1 MHVSPPEPKAGP
13 RVIAWELTRC
23 CPLSCRHCRA
33 SARAT
38 ADENELNTDACFRV
52 VDSLIAHG
60 SKPLLIL
67 TGGEPLTR
75 TDVWDI
81 AKRASDGG
89 LRVVM
94 APCGASVNAESVRR
108 MLASGVK
115 AISLSMDG
123 ATAEKHDTFRGV
135 PGAFAANLSA
145 IHCAREAGLP
155 FQINALVSR
164 ETVEDL
170 PTIRDFA
177 LREGATQLDLFFL
190 VPVGRGAAMKDVAL
204 SAAKSEQALEWAVE
218 ANASGPLPVKTTC
231 APQVVRVRHRLKGTL
246 QDAQHAG
253 RHGPPLGGC
262 MAGRGFAFISHV
274 GILQPCGF
282 FDVPSGDLQSFNYDL
297 PAAYAASEVFRQLQ
311 NVDGYGGKCGICEF
325 RTVCGGCRAR
335 ALAVAG
341 DYLAEEPSCPY
352 RPNVGKTCN
361 PHPGPLPAGEGGT
374 NNLFLIAATKPQGTE
389 GAIE

>member
-1 MHVSPPEPKAGP
+1 MHIPSSEPKSGP
-13 RVIAWELTRC
+13 RVVAWELTRR
-23 CPLSCRHCRA
+23 CPLSCKHCRA

-38 ADENELNTDACFRV
+38 ADKNELSTEACFRV
-52 VDSLIAHG
+52 VDSLVAHG

-67 TGGEPLTR
+67 TGGEPLSR

-94 APCGASVNAESVRR
+94 APCGTSVNAESVSK
-108 MLASGVK
+108 MIASGVK

-123 ATAEKHDTFRGV
+123 ATAEKHDAFRGV

-145 IHCAREAGLP
+145 MKFAREAGLP

-164 ETVEDL
+164 ETVNDL

-190 VPVGRGAAMKDVAL
+190 VPVGRGAALKDIAL
-204 SAAKSEQALEWAVE
+204 SAAESEHALEWAVE
-218 ANASGPLPVKTTC
+218 ENANGPLPIKTTC
-231 APQVVRVRHRLKGTL
+231 APQVVRVRHRLKGALPTP
-246 QDAQHAG
+246 QHGAKG
-253 RHGPPLGGC
+253 GPPLGGC
-262 MAGRGFAFISHV
+262 MAGRGFVFISHV

-282 FDVPSGDLQSFNYDL
+282 CDLPAGDLQHFNYNF
-297 PAAYAASEVFRQLQ
+297 PAAYAASEVFRKLQ
-311 NVDGYGGKCGICEF
+311 NVDGYGGKCGLCEF
-325 RTVCGGCRAR
+325 RAVCGGCRAR
-335 ALAVAG
+335 ALAAAG

-352 RPNVGKTCN
+352 S
-361 PHPGPLPAGEGGT
+361 
-374 NNLFLIAATKPQGTE
+374 PQGATP
-389 GAIE
+389 